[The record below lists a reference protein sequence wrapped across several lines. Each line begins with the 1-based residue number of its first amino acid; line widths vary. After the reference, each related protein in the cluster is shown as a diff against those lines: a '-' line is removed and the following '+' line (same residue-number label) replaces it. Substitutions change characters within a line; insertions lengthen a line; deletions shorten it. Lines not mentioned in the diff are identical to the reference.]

1 MAGLKE
7 IKRRLKSVK
16 NTKKITYAM
25 KLVAAAK
32 LQKVQ
37 EKVFALQRYQETLA
51 QIFTQTLQS
60 LEGREVEL
68 KLLEKREEI
77 KNIRLIII
85 GGSRGLCGGFN
96 TNLNKKIKEVLS
108 TLKEQYQDANIET
121 ELLGKKVYEF
131 FKREKIEPS
140 VVYENLGENISLWP
154 VDEILESAKN
164 DFLTK
169 KIDKVYILYTKF
181 RSALSVVPTLD
192 ELLPIDKESVT
203 SKLNFNP
210 ALIVFEPAKEK
221 LLEDLL
227 PKFLRIKF
235 MQTAL
240 DSNASENGS
249 RMTAMDSATSNAND
263 LMAKLQLNYNKL
275 RQSAITSEL
284 LDIIG
289 GAEALK

>member
-68 KLLEKREEI
+68 KLLEKRDEI

-164 DFLTK
+164 DFLTTT
-169 KIDKVYILYTKF
+169 IDKVYILYTKF

-203 SKLNFNP
+203 SKLKFNP

>member
-68 KLLEKREEI
+68 KLLEKRE
-77 KNIRLIII
+77 KKTNIRLIII

-210 ALIVFEPAKEK
+210 ALIVFEPAKGK

>member
-68 KLLEKREEI
+68 KLLEKRDEI

-108 TLKEQYQDANIET
+108 TLKEQYRDANIET

-131 FKREKIEPS
+131 FKREKIE
-140 VVYENLGENISLWP
+140 
-154 VDEILESAKN
+154 
-164 DFLTK
+164 T
-169 KIDKVYILYTKF
+169 
-181 RSALSVVPTLD
+181 
-192 ELLPIDKESVT
+192 
-203 SKLNFNP
+203 P
-210 ALIVFEPAKEK
+210 AI
-221 LLEDLL
+221 
-227 PKFLRIKF
+227 
-235 MQTAL
+235 
-240 DSNASENGS
+240 
-249 RMTAMDSATSNAND
+249 
-263 LMAKLQLNYNKL
+263 
-275 RQSAITSEL
+275 
-284 LDIIG
+284 
-289 GAEALK
+289 

>member
-68 KLLEKREEI
+68 KLLEKRDEI

-140 VVYENLGENISLWP
+140 VVYDNLGENISLWP

>member
-68 KLLEKREEI
+68 KLLEKRDEI

-249 RMTAMDSATSNAND
+249 RMTAMDSATGNAND

>member
-68 KLLEKREEI
+68 KLLEKRDEI

-240 DSNASENGS
+240 DSNASENTNERTTFNNS
-249 RMTAMDSATSNAND
+249 LETIS
-263 LMAKLQLNYNKL
+263 YNKAYAGTTN
-275 RQSAITSEL
+275 SASQKNLTYANRFLSSYSFWF
-284 LDIIG
+284 
-289 GAEALK
+289 

>member
-37 EKVFALQRYQETLA
+37 EKVLALQRYNQVLS
-51 QIFTQTLQS
+51 QIFTQTIQA
-60 LEGREVEL
+60 LEGKNIEL
-68 KLLEKREEI
+68 KLLEKRDEV

-96 TNLNKKIKEVLS
+96 TNLNKKIVEVLNS
-108 TLKEQYQDANIET
+108 LEGRYPQASIET
-121 ELLGKKVYEF
+121 YLLGKKVSEF
-131 FKREKIEPS
+131 FKREKRTATK
-140 VVYENLGENISLWP
+140 VLDNLGENIATWP
-154 VDEILESAKN
+154 IDEILKDTEQ
-164 DFLTK
+164 DFINNK
-169 KIDKVYILYTKF
+169 VDKVYILYTKF
-181 RSALSVVPTLD
+181 CSALSVVPTVE
-192 ELLPIDKESVT
+192 ELLPIKQEEVMT
-203 SKLNFNP
+203 KLKFNP
-210 ALIVFEPAKEK
+210 ALIVFEPTKEK
-221 LLEDLL
+221 LLEELL
-227 PKFLRIKF
+227 PKFLKIKF
-235 MQTAL
+235 TGAAL
-240 DSNASENGS
+240 DSNASENGC
-249 RMTAMDSATSNAND
+249 RMTAMDSATNNANE

>member
-68 KLLEKREEI
+68 KLLEKRDEI

>member
-1 MAGLKE
+1 ML
-7 IKRRLKSVK
+7 R
-16 NTKKITYAM
+16 
-25 KLVAAAK
+25 
-32 LQKVQ
+32 
-37 EKVFALQRYQETLA
+37 
-51 QIFTQTLQS
+51 
-60 LEGREVEL
+60 
-68 KLLEKREEI
+68 
-77 KNIRLIII
+77 
-85 GGSRGLCGGFN
+85 
-96 TNLNKKIKEVLS
+96 

-203 SKLNFNP
+203 SKLKFNP

>member
-1 MAGLKE
+1 M
-7 IKRRLKSVK
+7 
-16 NTKKITYAM
+16 
-25 KLVAAAK
+25 
-32 LQKVQ
+32 
-37 EKVFALQRYQETLA
+37 
-51 QIFTQTLQS
+51 
-60 LEGREVEL
+60 
-68 KLLEKREEI
+68 
-77 KNIRLIII
+77 
-85 GGSRGLCGGFN
+85 
-96 TNLNKKIKEVLS
+96 
-108 TLKEQYQDANIET
+108 
-121 ELLGKKVYEF
+121 
-131 FKREKIEPS
+131 
-140 VVYENLGENISLWP
+140 
-154 VDEILESAKN
+154 
-164 DFLTK
+164 
-169 KIDKVYILYTKF
+169 YILYTKF

-203 SKLNFNP
+203 SKLKFNP

>member
-68 KLLEKREEI
+68 KLLEKRDEI

-203 SKLNFNP
+203 SKLKFNP
-210 ALIVFEPAKEK
+210 ALIVFEPTKEK

>member
-60 LEGREVEL
+60 LEEREVEL
-68 KLLEKREEI
+68 KLLEKRDEI

-203 SKLNFNP
+203 SKLKFNP

>member
-60 LEGREVEL
+60 LEGRAVEL
-68 KLLEKREEI
+68 KLLEKRDEI

>member
-68 KLLEKREEI
+68 KLLEKRDEI

-164 DFLTK
+164 DFLIK

-203 SKLNFNP
+203 SELKFNP